1 LTVVGCILR
10 SELEVEYR
18 ACVSYRLSRR
28 QEITIYTVTLG
39 QVKLIFCLA
48 SPNQILNAKCGKSFL
63 FFIYTTIKKVNAEKI
78 KAFCKV
84 STYYDIDRQTRLTK
98 YQVQNILCIY
108 QLIPKQADAYI
119 PLLTCTVRAIQWVIK
134 QKYLGTQDH
143 LFGV

>member
-1 LTVVGCILR
+1 MVLFFDSHKRPPRGLFP
-10 SELEVEYR
+10 L
-18 ACVSYRLSRR
+18 
-28 QEITIYTVTLG
+28 
-39 QVKLIFCLA
+39 KLIFCLA

-78 KAFCKV
+78 KAFCKA
-84 STYYDIDRQTRLTK
+84 STYYDTDRQTRLKK